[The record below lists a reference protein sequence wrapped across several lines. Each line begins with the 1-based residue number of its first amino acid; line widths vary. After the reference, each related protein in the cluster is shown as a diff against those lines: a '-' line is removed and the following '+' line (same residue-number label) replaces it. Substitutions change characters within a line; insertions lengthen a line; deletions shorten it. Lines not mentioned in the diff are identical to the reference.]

1 MDPPPLKLLMLQGPR
16 EGETL
21 EFGVRSTVRVGRV
34 VTGNNVTIKD
44 AGISSKHV
52 FIGFES
58 GQWVIRD
65 LDSSNG
71 TLLNSSKL
79 TPQTSYPINHGD
91 TIKLGE
97 YTSILVKID
106 DLDSVKPPRIAGP
119 EGNMRSSNVE
129 GLIEDKS
136 QSTSQILENRRR
148 GRPRKGG
155 ALKNELKS
163 LGIPEAV
170 GPAKEQNWK
179 PELQQM
185 SLRVTRSGKNLS
197 VDCTAMEIDD
207 NKIRRGAR
215 RGRPPRPEPLE
226 IIQVDDS
233 EDDKENVKE
242 SNLEERDSEED
253 KKKKDNDRE
262 PPPERARVDAVK
274 ENVKGLTMQ
283 EDNCKEDI
291 NQSEHGVPKSSNKE
305 EETLDL
311 EKMTLGQ
318 WFDYMEVHLQ
328 KQIVEETEVLI
339 EGMRQKAEQVHA
351 YKMQQKKKRA
361 KEKEKDKDVVLVNV
375 R

>member
-58 GQWVIRD
+58 
-65 LDSSNG
+65 
-71 TLLNSSKL
+71 
-79 TPQTSYPINHGD
+79 
-91 TIKLGE
+91 
-97 YTSILVKID
+97 
-106 DLDSVKPPRIAGP
+106 
-119 EGNMRSSNVE
+119 
-129 GLIEDKS
+129 
-136 QSTSQILENRRR
+136 
-148 GRPRKGG
+148 
-155 ALKNELKS
+155 
-163 LGIPEAV
+163 

-361 KEKEKDKDVVLVNV
+361 KEKEKDKDVVLVNNEDFIFVFMAFLILLFCDEAVIGEFDIDQIGVEAPLMHNVENMLDQSLQIGFRIYVWFTGGRLLEGV
-375 R
+375 RPTP